1 MPEIEP
7 LPELTFQWHILWL
20 ALTGLLAP
28 AAFILG
34 WVHKRRRAEPLT
46 MKQQLKN
53 LAAASVIFILLLMLA
68 ARFS

>member
-1 MPEIEP
+1 MPGIEDIPEI
-7 LPELTFQWHILWL
+7 TFQWHIVWL

-28 AAFILG
+28 VAFILG
-34 WVHKRRRAEPLT
+34 RIYKRRRGEGFT

-53 LAAASVIFILLLMLA
+53 LAVVSVIFGLLLMLA

>member
-1 MPEIEP
+1 MPGVENVPEI
-7 LPELTFQWHILWL
+7 TFQWHILWL

-28 AAFILG
+28 VAFILG
-34 WVHKRRRAEPLT
+34 RLYKRRRGEGLA

-53 LAAASVIFILLLMLA
+53 LAFASVILMLLLLLA

>member
-1 MPEIEP
+1 MPGIEHMPEI
-7 LPELTFQWHILWL
+7 TFQWHILWL

-34 WVHKRRRAEPLT
+34 RVHKRRRAEPLT
-46 MKQQLKN
+46 MRQQLKN
-53 LAAASVIFILLLMLA
+53 LAVASVILGLLLMLA